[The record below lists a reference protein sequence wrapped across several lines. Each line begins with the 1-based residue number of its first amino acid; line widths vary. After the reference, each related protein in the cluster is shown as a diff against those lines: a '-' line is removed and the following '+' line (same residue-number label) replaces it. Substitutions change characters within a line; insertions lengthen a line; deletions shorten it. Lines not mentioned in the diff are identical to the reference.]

1 MLGEFFYKNEEPA
14 VKPHLEEQSSGCSI
28 GIDEGTYDRRPTVL
42 ETSNSSKKCKRI
54 RKNIDQRMSPMSD
67 KDLKHL
73 KSSFVASRNHK
84 ILDTTK
90 IVSLDLSPTIY
101 SKMSLI
107 SEGSLKSL
115 KAKQKMRQETKQL
128 NSSS

>member
-1 MLGEFFYKNEEPA
+1 
-14 VKPHLEEQSSGCSI
+14 
-28 GIDEGTYDRRPTVL
+28 
-42 ETSNSSKKCKRI
+42 
-54 RKNIDQRMSPMSD
+54 MSD

-101 SKMSLI
+101 PKMSLI

-115 KAKQKMRQETKQL
+115 KAKQQLRQDTKQL